1 MACILL
7 DIDGVLHVS
16 GEPIP
21 GAVDAVAELRD
32 AGHALRFV
40 SNNSTRP
47 RARLA
52 EELRRMEFT
61 LEDLE
66 LQTPA
71 GAAARELAG
80 KRVLALAMTS
90 IVPDLDG
97 LELVGHDSDAV
108 LIGGCDETL
117 EPNQVFSYMNLARA
131 FGEIQLGASLYC
143 LHKNKWWQTSR
154 GPMLDSGAFVAG
166 LEYATGVE
174 ATVLGKPSPSYF
186 AAALD
191 VLDAEPELTWLVT
204 DDIESDIRGARLFGM
219 RTALVRT
226 GKFRPESLESA
237 EASPDI
243 VVSSLAQFPALLED
257 DLTGGFDAVK
267 VGVDLIEIERVRRAL
282 ERPGFR
288 ERCFTEAERAYCE
301 SRADP
306 AQSYAAR
313 FAGKEAVGKA
323 LGCGV
328 RFTWKEVEIVGRPKP
343 GVSLSGRT
351 AAFAE
356 RVSAGAIDLSMTHSR
371 ELAAAI
377 CVVAPRELARV
388 RAALH
393 GRRDARRRGAVSR
406 VSRRRFRS

>member
-1 MACILL
+1 MGFSL
-7 DIDGVLHVS
+7 D
-16 GEPIP
+16 
-21 GAVDAVAELRD
+21 
-32 AGHALRFV
+32 
-40 SNNSTRP
+40 
-47 RARLA
+47 
-52 EELRRMEFT
+52 
-61 LEDLE
+61 DLE

-71 GAAARELAG
+71 GAAARELEG

-191 VLDAEPELTWLVT
+191 ILDAEPELTWLVT

-219 RTALVRT
+219 RTVLVRT

-237 EASPDI
+237 DAAPDI
-243 VVSSLAQFPALLED
+243 VVSSLAQFPALLEE
-257 DLTGGFDAVK
+257 DLTGG
-267 VGVDLIEIERVRRAL
+267 LTR
-282 ERPGFR
+282 
-288 ERCFTEAERAYCE
+288 
-301 SRADP
+301 
-306 AQSYAAR
+306 
-313 FAGKEAVGKA
+313 
-323 LGCGV
+323 
-328 RFTWKEVEIVGRPKP
+328 
-343 GVSLSGRT
+343 
-351 AAFAE
+351 
-356 RVSAGAIDLSMTHSR
+356 
-371 ELAAAI
+371 
-377 CVVAPRELARV
+377 
-388 RAALH
+388 
-393 GRRDARRRGAVSR
+393 
-406 VSRRRFRS
+406 